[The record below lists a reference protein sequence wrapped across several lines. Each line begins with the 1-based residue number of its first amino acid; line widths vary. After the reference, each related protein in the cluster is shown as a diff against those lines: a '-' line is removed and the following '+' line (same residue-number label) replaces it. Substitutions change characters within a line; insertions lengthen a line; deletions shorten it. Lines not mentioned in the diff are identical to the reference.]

1 MARQCGVGHDRLK
14 TCHMEIQMK
23 VAALAVLVTVM
34 ALAPE
39 IAAAKSVK
47 WACVA
52 LNPLSPSSYTCF
64 AVSRP

>member
-1 MARQCGVGHDRLK
+1 
-14 TCHMEIQMK
+14 MEIQMK
-23 VAALAVLVTVM
+23 VAALAVLVTLM